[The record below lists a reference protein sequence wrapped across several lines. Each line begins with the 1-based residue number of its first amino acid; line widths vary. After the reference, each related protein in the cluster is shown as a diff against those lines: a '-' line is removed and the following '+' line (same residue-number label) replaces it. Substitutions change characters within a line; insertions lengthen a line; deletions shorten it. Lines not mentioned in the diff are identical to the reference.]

1 METLRMKRS
10 LDLDGLHDALPPTC
24 RAVGAMFSDRQ
35 LSKRTRHSGDMMG
48 SISCSVSDS
57 PTSSWASRQIHPV
70 DTESFAETVVNSLQT
85 ERLVSVN
92 TPHSERHGS
101 SACSSAEHSNDPFRA
116 ARDFNPFP
124 VRGPPLSEEL
134 DGIVS
139 GLSPLRKRFFSGAVS
154 GDSTQISEGDDL
166 RSDLPQT
173 PGHSTNSAEKLYTHE
188 ELRAVVN
195 KALSIQGAS
204 LRSEYNGILQ
214 SKLAEQFQSFT
225 KFNLD
230 YISRQIKGNPFSYVS

>member
-1 METLRMKRS
+1 MKRS

-24 RAVGAMFSDRQ
+24 RAMGCGAMLQ
-35 LSKRTRHSGDMMG
+35 LSKRTRHSGEMAG
-48 SISCSVSDS
+48 PVSSIISDS
-57 PTSSWASRQIHPV
+57 PSSSWSSRQLHAV
-70 DTESFAETVVNSLQT
+70 EVESFAETVVSSFQT
-85 ERLVSVN
+85 ERLTSVN

-139 GLSPLRKRFFSGAVS
+139 GLSPLRKRFFSGSAAA
-154 GDSTQISEGDDL
+154 DSAQISEGDDL
-166 RSDLPQT
+166 RSELPQT
-173 PGHSTNSAEKLYTHE
+173 HTNAAEKLYTHE